1 MASESNPA
9 KVASGRTPDNRFCRE
24 IRASEKRSILKRIDI
39 TALQLDD
46 TFDGDGDPYNNTGR
60 HLLPLFKDK

>member
-1 MASESNPA
+1 MTSESSPA
-9 KVASGRTPDNRFCRE
+9 KVASGRAPDNRFGRE
-24 IRASEKRSILKRIDI
+24 VRASEKQSILKRIDI
-39 TALQLDD
+39 AALQLDD